1 MAKLN
6 WFLRLKNMASTD
18 PAAKDLLDSINN
30 AETDEA
36 KESAK
41 EAAKAYVESISDE
54 PALADIKDET
64 PAPDAE
70 ITPETPIV
78 SDNGE
83 MEIETETDEPTGERP
98 EPTPTPSPLAQKIA
112 RRQKMTE
119 EAIAKRRNQ
128 PITLS
133 EQKKAAIEK
142 GKEVMKRN
150 EERAAQR
157 KALHEMIERQM
168 AERRANDVKNMTGV
182 LSILLRELNLR
193 KRLEIICKEN
203 NITRKDLETLR
214 KNNPSGWEQCKA
226 IREVIDVEM
235 DLYIK

>member
-6 WFLRLKNMASTD
+6 WFLRLKNIASSD
-18 PAAKDLLDSINN
+18 PVAKDLLDSINN
-30 AETDEA
+30 AETDQA

-41 EAAKAYVESISDE
+41 EAAKTYVESISDE
-54 PALADIKDET
+54 PAVDT
-64 PAPDAE
+64 PAEEEPVVQDGE
-70 ITPETPIV
+70 IV
-78 SDNGE
+78 
-83 MEIETETDEPTGERP
+83 IETETDEPKGKRP
-98 EPTPTPSPLAQKIA
+98 EPRPEPSPLAQKIL
-112 RRQKMTE
+112 RRQQLTE

-150 EERAAQR
+150 EERVAQR

-168 AERRANDVKNMTGV
+168 AERQANDVKNMSGV

-193 KRLEIICKEN
+193 KRLEVISKEY
-203 NITRKDLETLR
+203 NITKKDFDML
-214 KNNPSGWEQCKA
+214 KQNNKAGWEECKK
-226 IREVIDVEM
+226 IRPWIEAEL

>member
-6 WFLRLKNMASTD
+6 WFLRLKNMASSD
-18 PAAKDLLDSINN
+18 PVAKDLLDSINN
-30 AETDEA
+30 AESDQA

-41 EAAKAYVESISDE
+41 EAAKTYAESISDE
-54 PALADIKDET
+54 PAVDT
-64 PAPDAE
+64 PAEEEPVVQDGE
-70 ITPETPIV
+70 IV
-78 SDNGE
+78 
-83 MEIETETDEPTGERP
+83 IETDTDEPTGERP
-98 EPTPTPSPLAQKIA
+98 EPMPAPSALAQKIA

-142 GKEVMKRN
+142 GKELMKRN
-150 EERAAQR
+150 AETIERR

-168 AERRANDVKNMTGV
+168 AERQANDVKNMSGV

-193 KRLEIICKEN
+193 KRLEVICRDHH
-203 NITRKDLETLR
+203 ITRKDLEQLR
-214 KNNPSGWEQCKA
+214 ENNKAGWEQCKQ
-226 IREVIDVEM
+226 IRPVLDAEM

>member
-54 PALADIKDET
+54 PVVEEPKEEEPVVQDG
-64 PAPDAE
+64 E
-70 ITPETPIV
+70 IV
-78 SDNGE
+78 
-83 MEIETETDEPTGERP
+83 IETETDEPTGERP
-98 EPTPTPSPLAQKIA
+98 EPIPAPSPLAQKIA

-150 EERAAQR
+150 EERVAQR

-168 AERRANDVKNMTGV
+168 AERQANDVKNMSGV

-193 KRLEIICKEN
+193 KRLEVICKEN
-203 NITRKDLETLR
+203 NITRKDLEKLR
-214 KNNPSGWEQCKA
+214 ENNKAGWEQCKQ
-226 IREVIDVEM
+226 IRPVLDAEM

>member
-30 AETDEA
+30 AETDQA

-41 EAAKAYVESISDE
+41 EAAKAYVESVSDE
-54 PALADIKDET
+54 PVVEEPKEEEPVVQDG
-64 PAPDAE
+64 E
-70 ITPETPIV
+70 IV
-78 SDNGE
+78 
-83 MEIETETDEPTGERP
+83 IETETDEPKGERP
-98 EPTPTPSPLAQKIA
+98 EPMPAPSALAQKIA
-112 RRQKMTE
+112 RRQQMTE

-142 GKEVMKRN
+142 GRELMKRN
-150 EERAAQR
+150 AETIERR
-157 KALHEMIERQM
+157 KALHEMIEKQM
-168 AERRANDVKNMTGV
+168 AERRANDVKNMSGV

-193 KRLEIICKEN
+193 KRLEIICRDHH
-203 NITRKDLETLR
+203 ITRKDLEQLR
-214 KNNPSGWEQCKA
+214 TNNPRGWEQCKA
-226 IREVIDVEM
+226 IRPVIDAEL

>member
-6 WFLRLKNMASTD
+6 WFLRLKNMASSD
-18 PAAKDLLDSINN
+18 PVAKDLLDSINN
-30 AETDEA
+30 AETDQA

-41 EAAKAYVESISDE
+41 EAAKTYVESISDE
-54 PALADIKDET
+54 PAVDT
-64 PAPDAE
+64 PAEEEPVVQDGE
-70 ITPETPIV
+70 IV
-78 SDNGE
+78 
-83 MEIETETDEPTGERP
+83 IETETDEPKGERP
-98 EPTPTPSPLAQKIA
+98 EPRPEPSPLAQKIA
-112 RRQKMTE
+112 RRQQLTE

-150 EERAAQR
+150 EERVAQR

-168 AERRANDVKNMTGV
+168 AERQAQDVKNMSGV

-193 KRLEIICKEN
+193 TRLEVICKEN
-203 NITRKDLETLR
+203 NITRQDLEKLR
-214 KNNPSGWEQCKA
+214 ANNPSGWEQCKQ
-226 IREVIDVEM
+226 IRPVLDAEM

>member
-6 WFLRLKNMASTD
+6 WFLRLKNLASSD
-18 PAAKDLLDSINN
+18 PVAKDLLDSINN

-41 EAAKAYVESISDE
+41 EAAKTYVESISDE
-54 PALADIKDET
+54 PAVDT
-64 PAPDAE
+64 PAE
-70 ITPETPIV
+70 EEPIV
-78 SDNGE
+78 QDGE
-83 MEIETETDEPTGERP
+83 IVIETETDEPKGERP
-98 EPTPTPSPLAQKIA
+98 EPKPQPSPLAQKIL
-112 RRQKMTE
+112 RRQQLTE

-142 GKEVMKRN
+142 GKEIAKRN
-150 EERAAQR
+150 AETIERR

-168 AERRANDVKNMTGV
+168 AERQAQDVKNMSGM

-193 KRLEIICKEN
+193 KWLEIICRDH
-203 NITRKDLETLR
+203 NITRQDLERLR
-214 KNNPSGWEQCKA
+214 KNNKAGWEQCKA
-226 IREVIDVEM
+226 IRPVIDAEM